1 MVKLETKTVQE
12 LKAML
17 RKRGLPVSGNKATLI
32 ERLRMKPI
40 KETKSKP
47 VRKQVKKT
55 AAKRIPISL
64 DDAIKQ
70 NNMEYVKKYMSTATI
85 EQLDEGIVFATIL
98 KNRKIVK
105 LLLSIYVVNP
115 YPALFYAEDP
125 VIYMDLFKDPR
136 TRSRILGQCEHK
148 LETEDIEFILFYP
161 PMVPGA
167 DMYINSLIK
176 ERNNPSP
183 TIDCKKV
190 QVAGKEFW
198 VWPEEHL
205 YKEDF
210 QVGKY
215 IVYVE
220 ETGYSSI
227 YLILKSDD
235 EKMIIQNI
243 NNKINIVVIFFT
255 KETMNWVRRAKF
267 IKDVPVQ
274 EKTYVPVDEKL
285 SPFEKLRQQCQSKNY
300 SACYS
305 ILGVS
310 PSVSDTELKK
320 TYYKLVAQYHPD
332 KNPDADPDM
341 IKTINLAYETLKS
354 KFTGFELV

>member
-1 MVKLETKTVQE
+1 M
-12 LKAML
+12 
-17 RKRGLPVSGNKATLI
+17 
-32 ERLRMKPI
+32 RL
-40 KETKSKP
+40 
-47 VRKQVKKT
+47 
-55 AAKRIPISL
+55 
-64 DDAIKQ
+64 
-70 NNMEYVKKYMSTATI
+70 N
-85 EQLDEGIVFATIL
+85 
-98 KNRKIVK
+98 
-105 LLLSIYVVNP
+105 
-115 YPALFYAEDP
+115 
-125 VIYMDLFKDPR
+125 
-136 TRSRILGQCEHK
+136 
-148 LETEDIEFILFYP
+148 YP

-167 DMYINSLIK
+167 DMHINSLIK

-183 TIDCKKV
+183 NIDCKKV

-198 VWPEEHL
+198 VWPQEHL

-215 IVYVE
+215 IYY
-220 ETGYSSI
+220 TKSDGYSSI
-227 YLILKSDD
+227 YRITEADKNEDYIWVEDLNSADSFV
-235 EKMIIQNI
+235 IIEN
-243 NNKINIVVIFFT
+243 T
-255 KETMNWVRRAKF
+255 KKYARRAKF
-267 IKDVPVQ
+267 IRDVPVQ

-341 IKTINLAYETLKS
+341 IKAINLAYEILKS
-354 KFTGFELV
+354 KFTGFGLV